1 MATPPSLRK
10 ERVAQ
15 TGLQICQP
23 CGPVTGDKPQETLVS
38 ALRLTRM
45 RKAGSRLPVLCSPSV
60 RDIRRSGYP
69 GYQCRSDSIS
79 TPWQCH
85 YILTFRIGWTF
96 SKTSTNRRE
105 HVSQ

>member
-45 RKAGSRLPVLCSPSV
+45 RKAGRARTGLELCRPYGPL
-60 RDIRRSGYP
+60 RGNESG
-69 GYQCRSDSIS
+69 IS
-79 TPWQCH
+79 FCGPA
-85 YILTFRIGWTF
+85 LTR
-96 SKTSTNRRE
+96 
-105 HVSQ
+105 